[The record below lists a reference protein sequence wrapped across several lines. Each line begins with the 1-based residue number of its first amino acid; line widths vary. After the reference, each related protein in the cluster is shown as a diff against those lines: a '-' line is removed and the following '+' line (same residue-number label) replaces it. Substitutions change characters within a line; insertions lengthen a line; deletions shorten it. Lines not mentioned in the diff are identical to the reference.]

1 MFPMDV
7 VFSEE
12 LIKKYDRPGPR
23 YTSYPPATEF
33 SEKYGRDYYIKH
45 LIESNRVG
53 KPLSLYFHIP
63 FCENACWFCGCNVVI
78 NRIRGREVPY
88 LKRLE
93 KEISYLKGYLDTSR
107 PVVQLHWGG
116 GTPNYLTMGQTEDL
130 FSLIRENFNL
140 SPDAEISVEI
150 DPRSISYDY
159 LKLYR
164 ELGFN
169 RISMGVQDFNP
180 KVQKA
185 INRIQPYPLMV
196 KVMNWVR
203 ELGFTSV
210 NIDLVYGLPHQTPES
225 FLETVEKTIKL
236 DPDRVAVYNFAY
248 VPWLKPLQRRID
260 PKTLPPPQ
268 DKLKMLKS
276 AIERFTEAGYVYIGM
291 DHFAKPHDELVQA
304 QREGKLWRNFQ
315 GYTTKKGV
323 DLIGIGMSSISM
335 LERYYGQNFKT
346 VRPYYEAIDS
356 GYLPTYRGIELNE
369 DDLIRR
375 EVITELICN
384 FRLEKEAIGEKFGID
399 FDSYFEKELQELSQM
414 ESDGLL
420 KLSPERIEITPL
432 GRLLI
437 RNICM
442 VFDVYTKRRTER
454 RFSRTI

>member
-1 MFPMDV
+1 ML
-7 VFSEE
+7 FSQE

-33 SEKYGRDYYIKH
+33 SEKFGRDYYTKH
-45 LIESNRVG
+45 LLESNEKG

-88 LKRLE
+88 LQRLKR
-93 KEISYLKGYLDTSR
+93 EINLLKRYLDFSR
-107 PVVQLHWGG
+107 DVVQLHWGG
-116 GTPNYLTMGQTEDL
+116 GTPNYLTKEQTEWL
-130 FSLIRENFNL
+130 FNLIRENFNI

-150 DPRSISYDY
+150 DPRSVDFEY

-164 ELGFN
+164 DLGFN
-169 RISMGVQDFNP
+169 RISAGVQDFNP
-180 KVQKA
+180 TVQKA
-185 INRIQPYPLMV
+185 INRIQPYPLMERV
-196 KVMNWVR
+196 VSQIR
-203 ELGFTSV
+203 QLGFKSL
-210 NIDLVYGLPHQTPES
+210 NIDLIYGLPYQTPES
-225 FLETVEKTIKL
+225 FKDTVRKTIAL
-236 DPDRVAVYNFAY
+236 NPDRVAVYNFAY

-260 PKTLPPPQ
+260 PQTLPQPRQ
-268 DKLKMLKS
+268 KLEMLKI
-276 AIERFTEAGYVYIGM
+276 AIEEFTSAGYVYIGM
-291 DHFAKPHDELVQA
+291 DHFAKPTDELVLA

-323 DLIGIGMSSISM
+323 DLIGIGISSISM
-335 LERYYGQNFKT
+335 LDRYYGQNYKT
-346 VRPYYEAIDS
+346 VRPYYQAVD
-356 GYLPTYRGIELNE
+356 GGVLPTFRGIELNR

-384 FRLEKEAIGEKFGID
+384 FRLEKRDIEAKFGID
-399 FDSYFEKELQELSQM
+399 FDTYFERELEELKPM
-414 ESDGLL
+414 EEDGLL
-420 KLSPERIEITPL
+420 TLSSDGIKVTPL

-442 VFDVYTKRRTER
+442 VFDVYTKRRKER

>member
-1 MFPMDV
+1 MEV
-7 VFSEE
+7 LFSQE

-33 SEKYGRDYYIKH
+33 SEKFGRDYYTKH
-45 LIESNRVG
+45 LLESNEKG

-88 LKRLE
+88 LQRLKR
-93 KEISYLKGYLDTSR
+93 EINLLKRYLDFSR
-107 PVVQLHWGG
+107 DVVQLHWGG
-116 GTPNYLTMGQTEDL
+116 GTPNYLTKEQTEWL
-130 FSLIRENFNL
+130 FNLIRENFNI

-150 DPRSISYDY
+150 DPRSVDFEY

-164 ELGFN
+164 DLGFN
-169 RISMGVQDFNP
+169 RISAGVQDFNP
-180 KVQKA
+180 TVQKA
-185 INRIQPYPLMV
+185 INRIQPYPLMERV
-196 KVMNWVR
+196 VSQIR
-203 ELGFTSV
+203 QLGFKSL
-210 NIDLVYGLPHQTPES
+210 NIDLIYGLPYQTPES
-225 FLETVEKTIKL
+225 FKDTVRKTIAL
-236 DPDRVAVYNFAY
+236 NPDRVAVYNFAY

-260 PKTLPPPQ
+260 PQTLPQPRQ
-268 DKLKMLKS
+268 KLEMLKI
-276 AIERFTEAGYVYIGM
+276 AIEEFTSAGYVYIGM
-291 DHFAKPHDELVQA
+291 DHFAKPTDELVLA

-323 DLIGIGMSSISM
+323 DLIGIGISSISM
-335 LERYYGQNFKT
+335 LDRYYGQNYKT
-346 VRPYYEAIDS
+346 VRPYYQAVD
-356 GYLPTYRGIELNE
+356 GGVLPTFRGIELNR

-384 FRLEKEAIGEKFGID
+384 FRLEKRDIEAKFGID
-399 FDSYFEKELQELSQM
+399 FDTYFERELEELKPM
-414 ESDGLL
+414 EEDGLL
-420 KLSPERIEITPL
+420 TLSSDGIKVTPL

-442 VFDVYTKRRTER
+442 VFDVYTKRRKER

>member
-1 MFPMDV
+1 MEV
-7 VFSEE
+7 VFSQE

-33 SEKYGRDYYIKH
+33 SEKYGRQYYIKH
-45 LIESNRVG
+45 LKESNLKGR
-53 KPLSLYFHIP
+53 PLSLYFHIP

-93 KEISYLKGYLDTSR
+93 KELSYLKRYLDTSR
-107 PVVQLHWGG
+107 EVVQLHWGG
-116 GTPNYLTMGQTEDL
+116 GTPNYLTPEQTEYL
-130 FSLIRENFNL
+130 FSLIEKNFNIA
-140 SPDAEISVEI
+140 PDAEISVEI
-150 DPRSISYDY
+150 DPRSISYEY

-169 RISMGVQDFNP
+169 RISAGVQDFNL

-196 KVMNWVR
+196 KVMNWLR
-203 ELGFTSV
+203 ELGFSSV
-210 NIDLVYGLPHQTPES
+210 NIDLIYGLPHQTPES
-225 FLETVEKTIKL
+225 FLDTLRKTIALK
-236 DPDRVAVYNFAY
+236 PDRVAVYNFAY

-260 PKTLPPPQ
+260 PKTLPKPSE
-268 DKLKMLKS
+268 KLQMLKT
-276 AIERFTEAGYVYIGM
+276 AIEEFTKAGYFYIGM
-291 DHFAKPHDELVQA
+291 DHFALPEDELVRA

-323 DLIGIGMSSISM
+323 DLIGVGMSSISM
-335 LERYYGQNFKT
+335 LDRYYGQNYKT
-346 VRPYYEAIDS
+346 VRPYYDAVDQ
-356 GYLPTYRGIELNE
+356 GLLPTYRGIELGE

-375 EVITELICN
+375 EVITSLICN
-384 FRLEKEAIGEKFGID
+384 FRLIKADINTKFGID
-399 FDSYFEKELQELSQM
+399 FDRYFERELEELQEM
-414 ESDGLL
+414 EQDGLI
-420 KLSPERIEITPL
+420 KLSAEKIEVTPL

-442 VFDVYTKRRTER
+442 VFDVYTKRRKER
-454 RFSRTI
+454 RFSKTI

>member
-1 MFPMDV
+1 MKV
-7 VFSEE
+7 LFSEE
-12 LIKKYDRPGPR
+12 LIKKYDKPGPR

-33 SEKYGRDYYIKH
+33 SEKYGREFFIKH
-45 LIESNRVG
+45 LERSNEAG

-88 LKRLE
+88 LQRLE
-93 KEISYLKGYLDTSR
+93 KEIEYLKPHLDFSR
-107 PVVQLHWGG
+107 RVVQLHWGG
-116 GTPNYLTMGQTEDL
+116 GTPNYLTKGQTEHL
-130 FSLIRENFNL
+130 FNLIRENFNL
-140 SPDAEISVEI
+140 SPDAEVSVEI
-150 DPRSISYDY
+150 DPRSVDFEY

-180 KVQKA
+180 AVQRA
-185 INRIQPYPLMV
+185 INRIQPFELM
-196 KVMNWVR
+196 KEITSWVR
-203 ELGFTSV
+203 ELGFHSM
-210 NIDLVYGLPHQTPES
+210 NIDLIYGLPHQTPKT
-225 FLETVEKTIKL
+225 FRDTVRKTIEL
-236 DPDRVAVYNFAY
+236 SPDRVAVYNFAY

-260 PKTLPPPQ
+260 PKTLPQPKE
-268 DKLKMLKS
+268 KLEMLQIT
-276 AIERFTEAGYVYIGM
+276 IEEFTNAGYEYIGM
-291 DHFAKPHDELVQA
+291 DHFAKPTDELVIA

-335 LERYYGQNFKT
+335 LDRYYGQNYKT

-356 GYLPTYRGIELNE
+356 GVLPTYRGVELN
-369 DDLIRR
+369 DDDVIRR

-384 FRLEKEAIGEKFGID
+384 FRLEKKKIENRFGIS
-399 FDSYFEKELQELSQM
+399 FDDYFEGELEELKPM
-414 ESDGLL
+414 EEDGLL
-420 KLSPERIEITPL
+420 KLTGEGIEVLPL

-442 VFDVYTKRRTER
+442 VFDIYTKRRRER

>member
-1 MFPMDV
+1 MRV
-7 VFSEE
+7 EFSEE
-12 LIKKYDRPGPR
+12 LIRKYDKPGPR

-33 SEKYGRDYYIKH
+33 SENYGREFFIKH
-45 LIESNRVG
+45 LGESNKKG

-88 LKRLE
+88 LERLE
-93 KEISYLKGYLDTSR
+93 REIEYLKPHLDFSR
-107 PVVQLHWGG
+107 EVVQLHWGG
-116 GTPNYLTMGQTEDL
+116 GTPNYLTKGQTKRL
-130 FSLIRENFNL
+130 FNLIRENFNL

-150 DPRSISYDY
+150 DPRSVDYEY

-180 KVQKA
+180 TVQRA
-185 INRIQPYPLMV
+185 INRIQPFELMKEV
-196 KVMNWVR
+196 TYWVR
-203 ELGFTSV
+203 ELGFHSM
-210 NIDLVYGLPHQTPES
+210 NIDLIYGLPHQTPET
-225 FLETVEKTIKL
+225 FGETVLKTIEL
-236 DPDRVAVYNFAY
+236 EPDRVAVYNFAY

-260 PKTLPPPQ
+260 PSALPKPKE
-268 DKLKMLKS
+268 KLEMLRIT
-276 AIERFTEAGYVYIGM
+276 IEEFTKAGYVYIGM
-291 DHFAKPHDELVQA
+291 DHFAKPTDELVKA
-304 QREGKLWRNFQ
+304 QEKGELWRNFQ

-335 LERYYGQNFKT
+335 LERYYGQNYKT
-346 VRPYYEAIDS
+346 VRPYYEAID
-356 GYLPTYRGIELNE
+356 GGVLPTYRGIELNE
-369 DDLIRR
+369 DDLVRR

-384 FRLEKEAIGEKFGID
+384 FRLEKRKIEERFGISFND
-399 FDSYFEKELQELSQM
+399 YFSGELEELKTM
-414 ESDGLL
+414 EEDGLL
-420 KLSPERIEITPL
+420 KLSEGSIEVLPL

-442 VFDVYTKRRTER
+442 VFDVYTKRRKER

>member
-1 MFPMDV
+1 MEV
-7 VFSEE
+7 LFSQE

-33 SEKYGRDYYIKH
+33 SEKFGRDYYTKH
-45 LIESNRVG
+45 LLESNKKG

-88 LKRLE
+88 LHKLEREINLLKR
-93 KEISYLKGYLDTSR
+93 YLDFSR
-107 PVVQLHWGG
+107 DVVQLHWGG
-116 GTPNYLTMGQTEDL
+116 GTPNYLTKEQTEWL
-130 FSLIRENFNL
+130 FNLIRENFNI

-150 DPRSISYDY
+150 DPRSVDFEY

-164 ELGFN
+164 DLGFN
-169 RISMGVQDFNP
+169 RISAGVQDFNP
-180 KVQKA
+180 TVQKA
-185 INRIQPYPLMV
+185 INRIQPYPLMERV
-196 KVMNWVR
+196 VSQIR
-203 ELGFTSV
+203 QLGFKSL
-210 NIDLVYGLPHQTPES
+210 NIDLIYGLPYQTPES
-225 FLETVEKTIKL
+225 FKDTVRKTIAL
-236 DPDRVAVYNFAY
+236 NPDRVAVYNFAY

-260 PKTLPPPQ
+260 PQTLPQPRQ
-268 DKLKMLKS
+268 KLEMLKI
-276 AIERFTEAGYVYIGM
+276 AIEEFTSAGYVYIGM
-291 DHFAKPHDELVQA
+291 DHFAKPTDELVLA

-323 DLIGIGMSSISM
+323 DLIGIGISSISM
-335 LERYYGQNFKT
+335 LDRYYGQNYKT
-346 VRPYYEAIDS
+346 VRPYYQAVD
-356 GYLPTYRGIELNE
+356 GGVLPTFRGIELNR

-384 FRLEKEAIGEKFGID
+384 FRLEKRDIEAQFGID
-399 FDSYFEKELQELSQM
+399 FDTYFERELEELKPM
-414 ESDGLL
+414 EEDGLL
-420 KLSPERIEITPL
+420 TLSSDGIKVTPL

-442 VFDVYTKRRTER
+442 VFDIYTKRRKER

>member
-1 MFPMDV
+1 MNV

-12 LIKKYDRPGPR
+12 LIKKYDKPGPR

-33 SEKYGRDYYIKH
+33 SENFGREHYIKH
-45 LIESNRVG
+45 LLESNKVR

-88 LKRLE
+88 LRRL
-93 KEISYLKGYLDTSR
+93 KNEIEYLKRYLDFGR
-107 PVVQLHWGG
+107 EVIQLHWGG
-116 GTPNYLTMGQTEDL
+116 GTPNYLTKEQTEFL

-150 DPRSISYDY
+150 DPRSVDFEY

-180 KVQKA
+180 SVQRA
-185 INRIQPYPLMV
+185 INRIQPFPLMER
-196 KVMNWVR
+196 VMQWIR
-203 ELGFTSV
+203 ELGFSSV
-210 NIDLVYGLPHQTPES
+210 NIDLVYGLPLQTPES
-225 FLETVEKTIKL
+225 FLDTVRKTIEL
-236 DPDRVAVYNFAY
+236 NPDRVAVYNFAY

-260 PKTLPPPQ
+260 PSTLPKPQ
-268 DKLKMLKS
+268 EKLRMLET
-276 AIERFTEAGYVYIGM
+276 AIEEFTRAGYVYIGM
-291 DHFAKPHDELVQA
+291 DHFAKPTDELVIA
-304 QREGKLWRNFQ
+304 QKERKLWRNFQ

-335 LERYYGQNFKT
+335 LERYYGQNYKT
-346 VRPYYEAIDS
+346 VRPYYEAIDN
-356 GYLPTYRGIELNE
+356 GLLPTFRGIELNG

-384 FRLEKEAIGEKFGID
+384 FRLEKREIETRFGID
-399 FDSYFEKELQELSQM
+399 FDRYFERELEELKPM
-414 ESDGLL
+414 EEDGLL
-420 KLSPERIEITPL
+420 KLERDRIEVTPL

-442 VFDVYTKRRTER
+442 VFDVYTKRRKER

>member
-1 MFPMDV
+1 MEV
-7 VFSEE
+7 LFSQE

-33 SEKYGRDYYIKH
+33 SEKFGSDYYTRH
-45 LIESNRVG
+45 LLESNEKG

-88 LKRLE
+88 LQRLKR
-93 KEISYLKGYLDTSR
+93 EINLLKRYLDFSR
-107 PVVQLHWGG
+107 DVVQLHWGG
-116 GTPNYLTMGQTEDL
+116 GTPNYLTKEQTEWL
-130 FSLIRENFNL
+130 FNLIRENFNI

-150 DPRSISYDY
+150 DPRSVDFEY

-164 ELGFN
+164 DLGFN
-169 RISMGVQDFNP
+169 RISAGVQDFNP
-180 KVQKA
+180 TVQKA
-185 INRIQPYPLMV
+185 INRIQPYPLMERV
-196 KVMNWVR
+196 VSQIR
-203 ELGFTSV
+203 QLGFKSL
-210 NIDLVYGLPHQTPES
+210 NIDLIYGLPYQTPES
-225 FLETVEKTIKL
+225 FKDTVRKTIAL
-236 DPDRVAVYNFAY
+236 NPDRVAVYNFAY

-260 PKTLPPPQ
+260 PQTLPQPRQ
-268 DKLKMLKS
+268 KLEMLKI
-276 AIERFTEAGYVYIGM
+276 AIEEFTSAGYVYIGM
-291 DHFAKPHDELVQA
+291 DHFAKPTDELVLA

-323 DLIGIGMSSISM
+323 DLIGIGISSISM
-335 LERYYGQNFKT
+335 LDRYYGQNYKT
-346 VRPYYEAIDS
+346 VRPYYQAVD
-356 GYLPTYRGIELNE
+356 GGVLPTFRGIELNR

-384 FRLEKEAIGEKFGID
+384 FRLEKRDIEAKFGID
-399 FDSYFEKELQELSQM
+399 FDTYFERELEELKPM
-414 ESDGLL
+414 EEDGLL
-420 KLSPERIEITPL
+420 TLSSDGIKVTPL

-442 VFDVYTKRRTER
+442 VFDVYTKRRREK

>member
-1 MFPMDV
+1 MEV

-12 LIKKYDRPGPR
+12 LIKKYDKPGPR

-33 SEKYGRDYYIKH
+33 KEDQGRDFFIKH
-45 LIESNRVG
+45 LTESNKTSR
-53 KPLSLYFHIP
+53 PLSLYFHIP

-88 LKRLE
+88 LQRLK
-93 KEISYLKGYLDTSR
+93 KEIQYLKPYLDFDR

-116 GTPNYLTMGQTEDL
+116 GTPNYLTKEQTIDL
-130 FSLIRENFNL
+130 FSYIRENFNI
-140 SPDAEISVEI
+140 SPSAEISVEI
-150 DPRSISYDY
+150 DPRSVDY
-159 LKLYR
+159 EYIKLYR

-180 KVQKA
+180 KVQQA
-185 INRIQPYPLMV
+185 INRIQPYSLMEEV
-196 KVMNWVR
+196 VSWVR
-203 ELGFTSV
+203 EQNFQSL
-210 NIDLVYGLPHQTPES
+210 NIDLIYGLPYQTPES
-225 FLETVEKTIKL
+225 FRETVRKTIAL
-236 DPDRVAVYNFAY
+236 NPDRVAVYNFAY

-260 PKTLPPPQ
+260 PKTLPQPK
-268 DKLKMLKS
+268 DKLLMLKIT
-276 AIERFTEAGYVYIGM
+276 IEEFTKAGYIYIGM
-291 DHFAKPHDELVQA
+291 DHFAKPTDELVIA

-335 LERYYGQNFKT
+335 LDRYYGQNYKT
-346 VRPYYEAIDS
+346 VRPYYEAIDK
-356 GYLPTYRGIELNE
+356 GLLPTYRGIELND

-375 EVITELICN
+375 FVITELICN
-384 FRLEKEAIGEKFGID
+384 FRLDKKTVETQFGID
-399 FDSYFEKELQELSQM
+399 FDSYFERELKELSQM
-414 ESDGLL
+414 EEDGLL
-420 KLSPERIEITPL
+420 KLSKDYIKVLPL

-442 VFDVYTKRRTER
+442 VFDIYTRQRKER